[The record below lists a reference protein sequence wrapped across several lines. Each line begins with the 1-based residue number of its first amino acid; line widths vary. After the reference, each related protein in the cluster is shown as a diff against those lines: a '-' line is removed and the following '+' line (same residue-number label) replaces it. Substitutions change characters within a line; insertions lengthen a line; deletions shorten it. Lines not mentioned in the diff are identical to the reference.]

1 MSNINIAIDGPA
13 GAGKSTIAKAIAQKL
28 DMIYLDTGAMYRGIA
43 YKAIKNKISPT
54 DENKVLPMLE
64 NTELRIK
71 YDEDGQHVL
80 VDDEDVTLFIRTP
93 EISRGASDISAIP
106 AVRDKLVEVQR
117 EIAANNNVIMDGR
130 DIGSYVLPNANY
142 KFYVTAKP
150 EERARR
156 RFNELKEKETLG
168 NKTLHDILEDIITRD
183 KNDSTRA
190 FAPLKKVDDAI
201 EIDTTEMTIA
211 ESIQSVINI
220 VKKA

>member
-106 AVRDKLVEVQR
+106 AVRHKLVEVQR